1 MFISKLYN
9 YIFMNGSVFN
19 KINDFTYGDFSI
31 VNEKLFFKGKKI
43 ASEGK
48 IIFSSSEEVFFLFNV
63 EDEEVKKKFEKVIF
77 LNFYQPRFFVLGW
90 GLKVYSNHLQF
101 ITKDE
106 KKYAFRRISYQGQG
120 QTKVIGDKFF

>member
-1 MFISKLYN
+1 
-9 YIFMNGSVFN
+9 MNGSVFN

-63 EDEEVKKKFEKVIF
+63 EDEEVKKKFEKW
-77 LNFYQPRFFVLGW
+77 LNSKF
-90 GLKVYSNHLQF
+90 GLQNLELQYLNIEPKLF
-101 ITKDE
+101 IE
-106 KKYAFRRISYQGQG
+106 ENVKKNIMS
-120 QTKVIGDKFF
+120 